1 MGFTAKK
8 FRNDFCTGYLKL
20 NLMKKIFLLSL
31 GVLLMASI
39 SSCSS
44 TKIDYDKNTDF
55 SQYKT
60 FAFFKK
66 GIVNLNVPASKKK
79 FILKAISQ
87 ALLNKG
93 FTKSSHPDFIVN
105 VFTDL
110 HKRIDVYPG
119 YFPYR
124 RHISKSIEGDF
135 YMDIV
140 DIKTKKVV
148 WTGKTYLDLS
158 GNDYKAFRRAIAKLL
173 AKFPPE
179 KE

>member
-1 MGFTAKK
+1 
-8 FRNDFCTGYLKL
+8 
-20 NLMKKIFLLSL
+20 MKKLFYLFLPVIFISL
-31 GVLLMASI
+31 

-66 GIVNLNVPASKKK
+66 GIDHLNAPVSKKK
-79 FILKAISQ
+79 FILKAISKE
-87 ALLNKG
+87 LLSKG
-93 FTKSSHPDFIVN
+93 FSKSSHPDFIVN

-110 HKRIDVYPG
+110 HKRIDVYPD
-119 YFPYR
+119 YFPYHR
-124 RHISKSIEGDF
+124 RVYKSIEGNF

-140 DIKTKKVV
+140 DVKTKRVV

-158 GNDYKAFRRAIAKLL
+158 GNDYKAFQRAIQKLL
-173 AKFPPE
+173 AKFPPQTI
-179 KE
+179 KK

>member
-1 MGFTAKK
+1 MKTKL
-8 FRNDFCTGYLKL
+8 YLL
-20 NLMKKIFLLSL
+20 LVVSIIFF
-31 GVLLMASI
+31 

-66 GIVNLNVPASKKK
+66 GIDHLNAPVSKKK
-79 FILKAISQ
+79 FILKAISDE
-87 ALLNKG
+87 LLSKG
-93 FTKSSHPDFIVN
+93 FTKSSHPDFIIN
-105 VFTDL
+105 VFNDL

-119 YFPYR
+119 YFPYHR
-124 RHISKSIEGDF
+124 RVYKSIEGNF

-140 DIKTKKVV
+140 DVKTKRVV

-158 GNDYKAFRRAIAKLL
+158 GNDYKAFQRAIQKLL
-173 AKFPPE
+173 AKFPPQTI
-179 KE
+179 KK